1 MAPQN
6 TALKSSE
13 TQAKT
18 RLLLALWD
26 LGGIKQ
32 EVKKGE
38 LSKRLVSKG
47 KKIADYQD
55 IFEELEKEQAISK
68 SKKGYSL
75 ELPKGLEVLDKN
87 LKSDDFAFKG
97 TIVGTWAAN
106 ALLKW
111 IHEMN
116 CGINTVNNHSA
127 TASKNI
133 VSETDSKN
141 NIASYEEFK
150 QVALQVYEQLN
161 SDYNLDNLVP
171 IYRIRRKI
179 GVKRSSTV
187 SEACPKDIG
196 NRLSRKQFNEWLLEM
211 QAEDIFQLEGGSVED
226 NAPDKIEDSITTE
239 LDGLRCYASKLSS

>member
-6 TALKSSE
+6 TVLKSSE
-13 TQAKT
+13 TQART

-38 LSKRLVSKG
+38 LTKRIVSKG
-47 KKIADYQD
+47 KKVADYQSV
-55 IFEELEKEQAISK
+55 FEELENEQAISK
-68 SKKGYSL
+68 SKKGYCL

-87 LKSDDFAFKG
+87 LKSTEFEFEG

-116 CGINTVNNHSA
+116 CGLANTSNNDCA
-127 TASKNI
+127 TVSENI
-133 VSETDSKN
+133 VSKTDSKS
-141 NIASYEEFK
+141 NIASYDEFK

-179 GVKRSSTV
+179 GDRT
-187 SEACPKDIG
+187 
-196 NRLSRKQFNEWLLEM
+196 SRKQFNEWLLEM

-226 NAPDKIEDSITTE
+226 SAPDKIEDSITTE
-239 LDGLRCYASKLSS
+239 LDGLRCYASKLQS

>member
-6 TALKSSE
+6 TALKSLE
-13 TQAKT
+13 TQART

-26 LGGIKQ
+26 LGGVNQ
-32 EVKKGE
+32 EVKKGD
-38 LSKRLVSKG
+38 LTKRIVSKG
-47 KKIADYQD
+47 KKIADYQGV
-55 IFEELEKEQAISK
+55 FEELENEQAISK

-75 ELPKGLEVLDKN
+75 ELPKGLEVLDEN
-87 LKSDDFAFKG
+87 LKSTDFTFEG

-116 CGINTVNNHSA
+116 CGINTVNKDCA
-127 TASKNI
+127 TASENI
-133 VSETDSKN
+133 VSKTDSKS
-141 NIASYEEFK
+141 NIASYDEFK
-150 QVALQVYEQLN
+150 QLALQVYEQLN

-179 GVKRSSTV
+179 G
-187 SEACPKDIG
+187 D
-196 NRLSRKQFNEWLLEM
+196 RLSRKQFSEWLLEM

-226 NAPDKIEDSITTE
+226 SAPDKIEDSITTE
-239 LDGLRCYASKLSS
+239 LDGLRCYASKLQN

>member
-1 MAPQN
+1 MLISINIDMAPQN

-13 TQAKT
+13 TQART

-26 LGGIKQ
+26 LGGIKE

-47 KKIADYQD
+47 KKVADYQSV
-55 IFEELEKEQAISK
+55 FEELENEQAISK

-75 ELPKGLEVLDKN
+75 ESPKGLEVLDKN
-87 LKSDDFAFKG
+87 LKSTEFEFEG

-116 CGINTVNNHSA
+116 CGLANIANKDSA
-127 TASKNI
+127 IVSENI

-150 QVALQVYEQLN
+150 KVALQVYEQLN

-179 GVKRSSTV
+179 GDRT
-187 SEACPKDIG
+187 
-196 NRLSRKQFNEWLLEM
+196 SRKQFSEWLLEM

-226 NAPDKIEDSITTE
+226 SAPDKIEDSITTE
-239 LDGLRCYASKLSS
+239 LDGLRCYASKLQN

>member
-13 TQAKT
+13 TQART

-32 EVKKGE
+32 EIKKGE
-38 LSKRLVSKG
+38 LTKRIVSKG
-47 KKIADYQD
+47 KKVADYQSV
-55 IFEELEKEQAISK
+55 FEELENEQAISK

-75 ELPKGLEVLDKN
+75 ELPKGLEVLDKD
-87 LKSDDFAFKG
+87 LKSTEFAFEG

-116 CGINTVNNHSA
+116 CGLANTSNNDSA
-127 TASKNI
+127 TASENI
-133 VSETDSKN
+133 VSGTDSKS

-150 QVALQVYEQLN
+150 QIALQVYEQLN

-179 GVKRSSTV
+179 GDRT
-187 SEACPKDIG
+187 
-196 NRLSRKQFNEWLLEM
+196 SRKQFSDWLLEM
-211 QAEDIFQLEGGSVED
+211 QADDIFQLEGGSVED
-226 NAPDKIEDSITTE
+226 SAPDKIEDSITTE
-239 LDGLRCYASKLSS
+239 LDGLRCYASKLQN

>member
-6 TALKSSE
+6 TALKSLD
-13 TQAKT
+13 TRAKT

-47 KKIADYQD
+47 KKIADYHSV
-55 IFEELEKEQAISK
+55 FEELENEQAISK

-87 LKSDDFAFKG
+87 LKSTEFAFEG
-97 TIVGTWAAN
+97 TTVGAWAAN

-116 CGINTVNNHSA
+116 CGINTVNNDSA
-127 TASKNI
+127 TASENI
-133 VSETDSKN
+133 VSKIDSKIS
-141 NIASYEEFK
+141 IASYEEFK
-150 QVALQVYEQLN
+150 KVALQVYEQLN

-179 GVKRSSTV
+179 G
-187 SEACPKDIG
+187 D
-196 NRLSRKQFNEWLLEM
+196 RLSRKQFNQWLLEM

-226 NAPDKIEDSITTE
+226 SAPEKIEDSITTE
-239 LDGLRCYASKLSS
+239 LDGLRCYASKLKN

>member
-1 MAPQN
+1 MALQN
-6 TALKSSE
+6 TGLKSLE
-13 TQAKT
+13 TRAKT

-26 LGGIKQ
+26 LGGVKQ

-38 LSKRLVSKG
+38 LSKRIVSKG
-47 KKIADYQD
+47 KKVADYQSV
-55 IFEELEKEQAISK
+55 FEELEKQQAISK

-87 LKSDDFAFKG
+87 LNSDDFAFEG

-116 CGINTVNNHSA
+116 CGISTVNNDSA
-127 TASKNI
+127 TASENI
-133 VSETDSKN
+133 VSETDSQN

-179 GVKRSSTV
+179 G
-187 SEACPKDIG
+187 
-196 NRLSRKQFNEWLLEM
+196 NRTSRKQFSEWLLEM

-226 NAPDKIEDSITTE
+226 SAPDKIEDSITTE
-239 LDGLRCYASKLSS
+239 LDGLRCYASKLQN